1 MIGINI
7 EKDIKLSLH
16 TRYLIICFE
25 NPEVFQRLSE
35 WYKFSADLKNYKSA
49 EFIYV
54 NRDYI
59 SGLSIPSTIY

>member
-25 NPEVFQRLSE
+25 NPEVSMTIRVIQVQYGFKKLQISR
-35 WYKFSADLKNYKSA
+35 
-49 EFIYV
+49 IYL
-54 NRDYI
+54 YE
-59 SGLSIPSTIY
+59 